1 MTIGKFYTEDDAR
14 RVLRDTAIDTIR
26 RMTMEVPQER
36 QLDTIC
42 GVLELLDDMEAAFR
56 GDDGEEEGK
65 NIMFEEEQT

>member
-26 RMTMEVPQER
+26 RMTVEVPQER

-42 GVLELLDDMEAAFR
+42 GVLELLDDAEAAFR
-56 GDDGEEEGK
+56 GDDGEEG
-65 NIMFEEEQT
+65 

>member
-1 MTIGKFYTEDDAR
+1 MTIGKFYTADDAR

-42 GVLELLDDMEAAFR
+42 GVLELLEDAEAAFR
-56 GDDGEEEGK
+56 GDDGEEG
-65 NIMFEEEQT
+65 